1 MILAVCQLLL
11 LDPLK
16 THQFNIIST
25 LKQASFLPK
34 KHASSL
40 I

>member
-16 THQFNIIST
+16 THQFNIIT